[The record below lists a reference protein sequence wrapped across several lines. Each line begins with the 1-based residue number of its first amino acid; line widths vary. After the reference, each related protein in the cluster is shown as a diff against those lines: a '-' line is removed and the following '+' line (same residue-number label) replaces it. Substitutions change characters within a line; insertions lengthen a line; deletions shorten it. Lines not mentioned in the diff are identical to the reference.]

1 MKDLNKNFL
10 NKITRL
16 IYYTIIPGLILQG
29 CSVIS
34 TRTITDEVPVQL
46 SRILNYPSLSETLQF
61 LSFDA
66 RIEIDTP
73 DNNLLLFANISY
85 NNIDTLTIQFKDPL
99 KRKLAKLDVFNDE
112 FNFWLQRKGKYY
124 SGTEWPELPKEYSF
138 PLIPVKD
145 ISRILIGLVPIKS
158 QSASINS
165 SVSYQS
171 AFDDYKRLIK
181 MNITYKKSKESIVI
195 SYSRFN
201 QLEDHYWMP
210 TYMKLYRDQNITI
223 EIHYS
228 QFHLELR
235 KLT

>member
-1 MKDLNKNFL
+1 MANFL
-10 NKITRL
+10 NKIIRL

-46 SRILNYPSLSETLQF
+46 SRTLNSLSLSETLQF

-66 RIEIDTP
+66 RIEIDTS
-73 DNNLLLFANISY
+73 DDDLLLFANISY

-112 FNFWLQRKGKYY
+112 FNFWLQRQGKYY
-124 SGTEWPELPKEYSF
+124 SGTEWPELPIEYSF
-138 PLIPVKD
+138 PLIPVQD
-145 ISRILIGLVPIKS
+145 ISRILIGLVPVKS
-158 QSASINS
+158 QP
-165 SVSYQS
+165 VSYQS
-171 AFDDYKRLIK
+171 IFDNHKRLIK
-181 MNITYKKSKESIVI
+181 TNILNKKSKESIVI
-195 SYSRFN
+195 SYGRFK
-201 QLEDHYWMP
+201 QLENHYWMP
-210 TYMKLYRDQNITI
+210 TYLKIDYDQNIII